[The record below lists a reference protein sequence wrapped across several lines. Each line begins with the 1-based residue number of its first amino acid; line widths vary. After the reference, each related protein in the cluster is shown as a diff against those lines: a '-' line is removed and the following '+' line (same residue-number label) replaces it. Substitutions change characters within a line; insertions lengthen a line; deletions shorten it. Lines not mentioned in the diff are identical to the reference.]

1 MAMNVL
7 LAVDGSESS
16 RTAVEAMESRPWPE
30 GTNVRV
36 LYVIPSPVLAPP
48 MPDPPPALALGPSAP
63 IWPPAVMEMR
73 KEFTDQANALVAR
86 VAHDLQAHGLQTEQ
100 TVHEG
105 DPRAEIV
112 EEAKRW
118 PADLIVVGS
127 HGYTG
132 LKRWLLG
139 SVAQSVVS
147 HAPCSVEVVRKR
159 AADKARS

>member
-1 MAMNVL
+1 MNVL
-7 LAVDGSESS
+7 LAVDGSEYS

-30 GTNVRV
+30 GTNVRL
-36 LYVIPSPVLAPP
+36 LYVIPSTILAPP
-48 MPDPPPALALGPSAP
+48 MPEPPPALALGPTAP
-63 IWPPAVMEMR
+63 IWPPAMMEMR
-73 KEFTDQANALVAR
+73 KELTDQAKALLSRIAQDLEAR
-86 VAHDLQAHGLQTEQ
+86 GLHTEQ
-100 TVHEG
+100 SLHEG

-159 AADKARS
+159 TGEKARD

>member
-1 MAMNVL
+1 MNVL
-7 LAVDGSESS
+7 LAVDGSEQS
-16 RTAVEAMESRPWPE
+16 RLAVDAMASRPWPE
-30 GTNVRV
+30 DTHVRV
-36 LYVIPSPVLAPP
+36 LYVIPSPVLAAP
-48 MPDPPPALALGPSAP
+48 MPEPPPALALGPSAP

-73 KEFTDQANALVAR
+73 KEFTDSANVLVSRIARELQEHGLVA
-86 VAHDLQAHGLQTEQ
+86 EKS
-100 TVHEG
+100 VHEG
-105 DPRAEIV
+105 DPRSEIV

-159 AADKARS
+159 PE

>member
-1 MAMNVL
+1 MNVL
-7 LAVDGSESS
+7 LAVDGSEQS
-16 RTAVEAMESRPWPE
+16 RAAVDALAARPWPE

-36 LYVIPSPVLAPP
+36 LYVIPSPMLAPP
-48 MPDPPPALALGPSAP
+48 MPEPPPALAIGPAAP

-73 KEFTDQANALVAR
+73 KEFGQQADTLVSRIAQELE
-86 VAHDLQAHGLQTEQ
+86 AQGLAADKS
-100 TVHEG
+100 VHEG
-105 DPRAEIV
+105 DPRTEIV

-147 HAPCSVEVVRKR
+147 HAPCSVEIVRKR
-159 AADKARS
+159 PPEKRSA